1 MKNINHLLKEIIPP
15 DDYQHR
21 NGFSNENIILSLSEV
36 EKIEVEHNLIEMLKK
51 KDDILIGET
60 LAIMKSKNSL
70 EALKKR
76 LESSKNS
83 SSKIIWA
90 SFINE
95 IKGGDE
101 EMKNI
106 ALTEFDNVTEKY
118 TLIFIFHYLSNFND
132 SRINEKIRTYIN
144 HRDYLTAYNAR
155 TSIGIDTKEIIE
167 REREREKGKGK
178 GKSKWWQFW
187 KN

>member
-1 MKNINHLLKEIIPP
+1 
-15 DDYQHR
+15 
-21 NGFSNENIILSLSEV
+21 
-36 EKIEVEHNLIEMLKK
+36 
-51 KDDILIGET
+51 
-60 LAIMKSKNSL
+60 
-70 EALKKR
+70 
-76 LESSKNS
+76 
-83 SSKIIWA
+83 
-90 SFINE
+90 
-95 IKGGDE
+95 
-101 EMKNI
+101 MKNI

-167 REREREKGKGK
+167 REREKGK